1 MTSNQQDLYD
11 RQLAKA
17 LDMHKCTDASDGIT
31 TVMDKARQMNRFLYN
46 SVITAVNDFKSDM
59 QELSEKFASAGK
71 KIGALILLP
80 NDMLVLDDGG
90 GVTTSV
96 APNNLSFMPIL
107 IKPSVNYAP
116 PSVAISMVSSD
127 EEKNGNQAAALRLDL
142 ESQLEWFQKYG
153 RDGGLLT
160 VTEKGLEKPKPRHLS
175 IVAETKVA
183 AQAA

>member
-96 APNNLSFMPIL
+96 AP
-107 IKPSVNYAP
+107 
-116 PSVAISMVSSD
+116 
-127 EEKNGNQAAALRLDL
+127 
-142 ESQLEWFQKYG
+142 SQLEWFQKYG